1 MRATVCPMVAPDFRA
16 WRPVRKL
23 TPTRTLPIV
32 QTRRRRNRSKNSRL
46 WRFPAC
52 ASSPHPPA
60 PLARR
65 FRQREWLDIGGRGRS
80 RTYRGRLA
88 PSNGFEVRASHRTR
102 YSSALGLAEDL
113 AATQHDA
120 SVSFAAGHRHLV
132 EIFENLNC
140 QIAPD
145 TGVVLE
151 GCGGEGALG
160 RDLGELFGD
169 FGEARQRLRQ
179 KEAVVGDSCDA
190 AKPLGVPEE
199 TLDGLGLEGERRGEL
214 AHAGWA

>member
-1 MRATVCPMVAPDFRA
+1 MAHLSQHDRH
-16 WRPVRKL
+16 RPQGDLRLSERDPTHGCVQQCVRWL
-23 TPTRTLPIV
+23 LRIFGLGGQSENLRLPEH
-32 QTRRRRNRSKNSRL
+32 SRL
-46 WRFPAC
+46 SKPADAAIGRRTPAFGGFPPALLR
-52 ASSPHPPA
+52 HPPA

-65 FRQREWLDIGGRGRS
+65 FRLPEWLDIGGRGRS

-151 GCGGEGALG
+151 GCGG
-160 RDLGELFGD
+160 
-169 FGEARQRLRQ
+169 
-179 KEAVVGDSCDA
+179 
-190 AKPLGVPEE
+190 
-199 TLDGLGLEGERRGEL
+199 
-214 AHAGWA
+214 